1 MECQSQI
8 TAALKELTRITGIEL
23 NLAMHSPEDEE
34 LALNQIRCLITA
46 YKEKYNKTQFL
57 LSLMTEPLPAYDM
70 NERARRLHISP
81 DENGFS
87 IFWTFPGDW
96 MRQSQKY

>member
-23 NLAMHSPEDEE
+23 NLAIHSPEDEE
-34 LALNQIRCLITA
+34 QALNQIRCLITA

-57 LSLMTEPLPAYDM
+57 LSAPESCIYPLMK
-70 NERARRLHISP
+70 
-81 DENGFS
+81 NGFS
-87 IFWTFPGDW
+87 IFWTFLGDW
-96 MRQSQKY
+96 MKQLQKY